1 MILKNPSIILL
12 DEATSALDRESEKQ
26 VEESLKSLIKGR
38 TSISIAHRLDTIIDS
53 DVIFVMEDGR
63 IVEQGVHQ
71 ELLDKKG
78 KYIKHKEEEEPKEPE
93 TKICPYCLTE
103 VKYHATR
110 CPHCTSELTE
120 EVSKQ

>member
-1 MILKNPSIILL
+1 MILKNPSISLL
-12 DEATSALDRESEKQ
+12 DEATSALDKESEKQ

-78 KYIKHKEEEEPKEPE
+78 KY
-93 TKICPYCLTE
+93 YSL
-103 VKYHATR
+103 YH
-110 CPHCTSELTE
+110 S
-120 EVSKQ
+120 QN